1 MIGEESKMNDK
12 AEKIARRIFVS
23 AVALV
28 LSPMLI
34 LGCSK
39 RQDGTG
45 PEQKLITI
53 KGSDTMVHL
62 TGNWAEIFMK
72 QNPDIKVSVTDGG
85 TGTGIAAL
93 LDGTTDICA
102 ASRKIKNKELQLAL
116 EKNIHPYEIVVAKD
130 GVAVVVHHDNPVNK
144 LTLEQ
149 LSKIFT
155 DKIVRWSEVG
165 GVDEPIVVLSREPG
179 SGTYVY
185 FQEMVL
191 KKQDYMQDAKLLPVT
206 SAIIQSVS
214 TNKSAIGYV
223 GLGYALGAKDK
234 VKIIAVKEDDNSPA
248 VIPSDQTVKSGQYPI
263 ARPLFLYLNG
273 EPKRTI
279 KKFVDFCLSAEG
291 QAVVTDTGYVTI
303 R

>member
-1 MIGEESKMNDK
+1 MNDK
-12 AEKIARRIFVS
+12 ARKTAKWASIP

-28 LSPMLI
+28 IALMLI
-34 LGCSK
+34 FGYSK
-39 RQDGTG
+39 RHGGTG
-45 PEQKLITI
+45 PEQGLITI
-53 KGSDTMVHL
+53 KGSDTMIHL
-62 TGNWAEIFMK
+62 AGNWAETFMK
-72 QNPDIKVSVTDGG
+72 QNPNIEVSISGG
-85 TGTGIAAL
+85 GSGTGIAAL
-93 LDGTTDICA
+93 LNGTIDICT
-102 ASRKIKNKELQLAL
+102 ASRKIENKEVQLAL
-116 EKNIHPYEIVVAKD
+116 EKNIHPHQLLVAKD
-130 GVAVVVHHDNPVNK
+130 GIAVVVHHDNPVEE

-149 LSKIFT
+149 LSRIFT
-155 DKIVRWSEVG
+155 HKAVRWSEVG
-165 GVDEPIVVLSREPG
+165 GADEPIVVLSRESN

-214 TNKSAIGYV
+214 TNRLAIGYV
-223 GLGYALGAKDK
+223 GLGYALDAKDK

-273 EPKRTI
+273 EPKSTI
-279 KKFVDFCLSAEG
+279 KKFVDFCLSEEG
-291 QAVVTDTGYVTI
+291 QAVVADTGYVTI

>member
-1 MIGEESKMNDK
+1 
-12 AEKIARRIFVS
+12 
-23 AVALV
+23 
-28 LSPMLI
+28 
-34 LGCSK
+34 
-39 RQDGTG
+39 
-45 PEQKLITI
+45 
-53 KGSDTMVHL
+53 MVHL
-62 TGNWAEIFMK
+62 AGNWAETFMK
-72 QNPDIKVSVTDGG
+72 QNPDIKVSATDGG

-130 GVAVVVHHDNPVNK
+130 GVAVVVHHDNPVNE

-149 LSKIFT
+149 LSEIFT
-155 DKIVRWSEVG
+155 DKIVQWSEVG
-165 GVDEPIVVLSREPG
+165 GADEPIVVLSRESS

-214 TNKSAIGYV
+214 TNKLAIGYV
-223 GLGYALGAKDK
+223 GLGYALDAKDK

-273 EPKRTI
+273 EPKGTV
-279 KKFVDFCLSAEG
+279 KKFVDFCLSTEG

>member
-1 MIGEESKMNDK
+1 MNAK
-12 AEKIARRIFVS
+12 TKEIAGRIFVS
-23 AVALV
+23 AVSLV
-28 LSPMLI
+28 LAPMLI

-39 RQDGTG
+39 HHNGTG
-45 PEQKLITI
+45 SEQRLITI
-53 KGSDTMVHL
+53 KGSDTMAHL
-62 TGNWAEIFMK
+62 AGNWAEAFMK
-72 QNPDIKVSVTDGG
+72 QNPDIEVSVAGG
-85 TGTGIAAL
+85 GSETGIAAL

-116 EKNIHPYEIVVAKD
+116 EKNIHPHEIVVAKD
-130 GVAVVVHHDNPVNK
+130 GIAVVVHHDNPVK
-144 LTLEQ
+144 ELTLEQ

-155 DKIVRWSEVG
+155 DKVVRWSEVG
-165 GVDEPIVVLSREPG
+165 GADEPIVVLSRESN

-223 GLGYALGAKDK
+223 GLGYALDAKDK
-234 VKIIAVKEDDNSPA
+234 VKIIAVKEDNNSPA

-273 EPKRTI
+273 EPKGAVR
-279 KKFVDFCLSAEG
+279 KFVDFCLSAEG

>member
-1 MIGEESKMNDK
+1 MNYK
-12 AEKIARRIFVS
+12 AKKTAKWASIL

-28 LSPMLI
+28 ITLMLI
-34 LGCSK
+34 FGCSK
-39 RQDGTG
+39 RQGGTG
-45 PEQKLITI
+45 PEQGLITI

-62 TGNWAEIFMK
+62 ADNWAETFMK
-72 QNPDIKVSVTDGG
+72 QNPDIEVSVSGG
-85 TGTGIAAL
+85 GSGTGIAAL
-93 LDGTTDICA
+93 LNGTIDICT
-102 ASRKIKNKELQLAL
+102 ASRKIENKEVRLAL
-116 EKNIHPYEIVVAKD
+116 EKNIHPHQIVVAKD
-130 GVAVVVHHDNPVNK
+130 GIAVVVHHDNPVEE

-149 LSKIFT
+149 LSRIFT
-155 DKIVRWSEVG
+155 HKAVRWSEVG
-165 GVDEPIVVLSREPG
+165 GAGEPIVVLSRESN

-214 TNKSAIGYV
+214 TNRLAIGYV
-223 GLGYALGAKDK
+223 GLGYALDAKDK

-248 VIPSDQTVKSGQYPI
+248 VVPSDQTVKSGQYPI

-273 EPKRTI
+273 EPKGTI
-279 KKFVDFCLSAEG
+279 KKFVDFCLSEEG
-291 QAVVTDTGYVTI
+291 QAVVADTGYVTI

>member
-1 MIGEESKMNDK
+1 MNDK
-12 AEKIARRIFVS
+12 AKKIARRIFVS
-23 AVALV
+23 AVSLV
-28 LSPMLI
+28 LAPMLI

-45 PEQKLITI
+45 SEQRPITI

-62 TGNWAEIFMK
+62 TGNWAETFMK
-72 QNPDIKVSVTDGG
+72 QNPDIKVSATDGG

-130 GVAVVVHHDNPVNK
+130 GVAVVVHHYNPVNE

-149 LSKIFT
+149 LSEIFT
-155 DKIVRWSEVG
+155 DKIVQWSEVG
-165 GVDEPIVVLSREPG
+165 GADEPIVVLSRESS

-214 TNKSAIGYV
+214 TNKLAIGYV
-223 GLGYALGAKDK
+223 GLGYALDAKDK

-273 EPKRTI
+273 EPKGTV
-279 KKFVDFCLSAEG
+279 KKFVDFCLSTEG